1 MEIKMNKKKIAL
13 IITLIGLIIIICV
26 ATVLNILREEKE
38 KKYNYEINR
47 IVSTFKTCIKEN
59 RCEKEN
65 TTLKV
70 LYEKMDV
77 EEFIDPY
84 TSKPFDENSYIVIST
99 YEFIDK

>member
-1 MEIKMNKKKIAL
+1 MNKKKISL
-13 IITLIGLIIIICV
+13 IITLIGLIVIVCV
-26 ATVLNILREEKE
+26 ATILNVVKVQKDKK
-38 KKYNYEINR
+38 KKYNYEIDR

-59 RCEKEN
+59 KCEKEN

-84 TSKPFDENSYIVIST
+84 TSEPFDENSYIVIST

>member
-1 MEIKMNKKKIAL
+1 MNKKKIAL

-38 KKYNYEINR
+38 KKYNYEIDR

-59 RCEKEN
+59 KCEKEN

>member
-1 MEIKMNKKKIAL
+1 MNKKKIAL

>member
-1 MEIKMNKKKIAL
+1 MNKKKIAL

-59 RCEKEN
+59 KCEKEN

>member
-1 MEIKMNKKKIAL
+1 MNKKKIAL

-59 RCEKEN
+59 KCEKEN

-77 EEFIDPY
+77 EEFINPY
-84 TSKPFDENSYIVIST
+84 TSGPFDENSYIVIST